1 MRLKNLIRKAAC
13 WLVSIPLC
21 VTSCAVADDSSAVA
35 LALLTP
41 GIPLGV
47 RHALSGSQFAATVT
61 KLGEHDREAAIL
73 KQLLA
78 GNLPNFLKKLIPVD
92 LRYQHTSGAV
102 IRATIFVMPEYL
114 AIGSDHDFLRIPMNL
129 HTAAGVASKLG
140 FVLPTRKMVDAI
152 YARASVHFLPQPMP
166 AGPQMRS
173 TGYYETHNARIEEQ
187 SRQLGVTRGSLVS
200 GDKKDVVVTNRLLDH
215 PERIA
220 IYGWHRANGEPI
232 QPLSTVHGACY
243 ADYSH
248 GIRLVSETVLVDGK
262 ARSIYDVLSDPLL
275 APALSDEGPIPHLR
289 EMLTRAATDPLCEP
303 VATHNALKDPYFT
316 SFTQRNPR

>member
-1 MRLKNLIRKAAC
+1 MRLKYLIRKVAC
-13 WLVSIPLC
+13 WAVSVPLC
-21 VTSCAVADDSSAVA
+21 VTSGAVGDDSSAVA
-35 LALLTP
+35 LALLTRS
-41 GIPLGV
+41 IPAGL
-47 RHALSGSQFAATVT
+47 RQALTGSQFAAVVT
-61 KLGEHDREAAIL
+61 KLGEHDREQAIL

-78 GNLPNFLKKLIPVD
+78 GNLPDFLKKLIPVD
-92 LRYQHTSGAV
+92 LRYQPPSGAA

-114 AIGSDHDFLRIPMNL
+114 AIGSDRDFLRIPMNL

-152 YARASVHFLPQPMP
+152 YARATVHFPPQPMP

-173 TGYYETHNARIEEQ
+173 TGYYETHNTRIEEQ
-187 SRQLGVTRGSLVS
+187 SLQLGVTQGSLVS
-200 GDKKDVVVTNRLLDH
+200 GHKKDVVVTNRLLDH

-220 IYGWHRANGEPI
+220 IYGWHRANGDPI

-262 ARSIYDVLSDPLL
+262 SRSIYDVLADPVL

-289 EMLTRAATDPLCEP
+289 EMLTRAASDPLCEP
-303 VATHNALKDPYFT
+303 VAIPSAPQDAYLR
-316 SFTQRNPR
+316 SFTQRKPR